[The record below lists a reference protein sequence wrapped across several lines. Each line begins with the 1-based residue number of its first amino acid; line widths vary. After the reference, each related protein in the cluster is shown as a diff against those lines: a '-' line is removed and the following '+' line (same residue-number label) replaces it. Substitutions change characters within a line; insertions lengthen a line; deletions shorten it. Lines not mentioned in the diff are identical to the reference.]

1 MKLFSFFLLSSI
13 GAGMYAQSFTK
24 IVSGPMVNTSGDSR
38 SVNWVDVNNDGFLD
52 CMITNGPNGG
62 QNNTLFLNNGS
73 GGFNALTGDSIVLD
87 NKPSDGATWADSDND
102 GDEDCVV
109 VNWYGLNNLFY
120 KNNGNGTF
128 TKINSG
134 TLVTDGGYSETA
146 SWGDYDNDGLVDL
159 YVTNSAGTLQNFLY
173 KNMGISG
180 FLKVV
185 GGDVV
190 TDAFQS
196 RSVNWTDMDLDGDL
210 DLFVTNEGGQ
220 NENIYRNDG
229 NGVFNRI
236 FTGALVNGGGN
247 TISSSWGDYDNDGD
261 LDVFLAN
268 NLSNNALFRNDGNF
282 DFTKITTDTV
292 SKDFGRSFSSAWSD
306 VDNDGDL
313 DLYVTNAFGPQ
324 IKRTCFFYLN
334 NGNGSFSRIS
344 NNPIVLDSAWTYG
357 CAFGDYDNDGFDDLA
372 VATCRFAAVDQPDF
386 LYHNN
391 GNANNWVTIKLQGVI
406 SNRSAIGAKIRAKAV
421 INGTPVWQMR
431 EISAQNGYCSQ
442 NDVRA
447 HFGISNAT
455 KVDSIIIEWPSGI
468 LQYLIN
474 VSPNQFL
481 TIVEDVT
488 LNRVA
493 HHKSD
498 EIRFRVFPNPVTG
511 QLTIDGGYN
520 FSAGDK
526 ISITDMA
533 GKLVMMEEVNQT
545 TARYTID
552 LKKYALTHG
561 AYNLSLHT
569 NKGSVVTQKI
579 LIDK

>member
-1 MKLFSFFLLSSI
+1 MKFFSFFLVCTI

-24 IVSGPMVNTSGDSR
+24 VLSGPMVSTPGDSR

-62 QNNTLFLNNGS
+62 QNNTLFFNNGN
-73 GGFNALTGDSIVLD
+73 GGFNSLTGDSIVLD
-87 NKPSDGATWADSDND
+87 NKPSDGAAWADTDND
-102 GDEDCVV
+102 GDEDCFV
-109 VNWYGLNNLFY
+109 VNWYGANNLFY
-120 KNNGNGTF
+120 KNNGSGGF
-128 TKINSG
+128 VKINSG
-134 TLVTDGGYSETA
+134 ALVTDGGFSETA

-220 NENIYRNDG
+220 NENVYRNDG

-236 FTGALVNGGGN
+236 FTGTLVNGGGN
-247 TISSSWGDYDNDGD
+247 TMSSSWGDYDNDGD

-268 NLSNNALFRNDGNF
+268 DLSNNALFRNDGSFN
-282 DFTKITTDTV
+282 FTKITTDTV

-324 IKRTCFFYLN
+324 IKRACFFYLN
-334 NGNGSFSRIS
+334 NGNGSFSRIN
-344 NNPIVLDSAWTYG
+344 NNPIVQDSAWTYG
-357 CAFGDYDNDGFDDLA
+357 CAFGDYDNDGFEDLA
-372 VATCRFAAVDQPDF
+372 VATCRFAALDQPDF

-391 GNANNWVTIKLQGVI
+391 GNANNWITIKLQGVI
-406 SNRSAIGAKIRAKAV
+406 SNRSAIGTKIKVKAV
-421 INGTPVWQMR
+421 INGVPVWQMR

-447 HFGISNAT
+447 HFGIGNAT
-455 KVDSIIIEWPSGI
+455 NLDSIKIEWPSGI
-468 LQYLIN
+468 LQYSVN
-474 VSPNQFL
+474 VTPKQFL

-488 LNRVA
+488 LNSIRRY
-493 HHKSD
+493 KYD
-498 EIRFRVFPNPVTG
+498 ETAIHIFPNPVTG
-511 QLTIDGGYN
+511 QLTIDWVYN

-526 ISITDMA
+526 ISIMDMA
-533 GKLVMMEEVNQT
+533 GKLVLEEEVEYAT
-545 TARYTID
+545 GRYTID
-552 LKKYALTHG
+552 LKKYALTNG
-561 AYNLSLHT
+561 AYNLLVQISQ
-569 NKGSVVTQKI
+569 GAVVTQKI